1 MCMSGGAKAPEV
13 PPVPPAPAPAKSA
26 EAEMQSART
35 SQAEKAAAAGGMQ
48 STIATSALGDTST
61 AAVQKQ
67 KLGA

>member
-1 MCMSGGAKAPEV
+1 MCMGGGAKAPEV

-35 SQAEKAAAAGGMQ
+35 SQAEKAAAAGGQQ
-48 STIATSALGDTST
+48 STIATSGLGDTST
-61 AAVQKQ
+61 AGVMKQ

>member
-1 MCMSGGAKAPEV
+1 MCMGGGAKAPEV

-35 SQAEKAAAAGGMQ
+35 SQAEKAAAAGGFQ
-48 STIATSALGDTST
+48 STIATSGLGDTSMAT
-61 AAVQKQ
+61 VQKQ